1 MIFIFSVM
9 TFLSLFVYSSQ
20 FFQINPPTH
29 RHVCTHTHTFI
40 YIYAHLC
47 SHTHKVHGYSYRDM
61 HTGDHIHTHMCVYTN
76 LHTCIHT
83 HICSHIWLYKCICM
97 DVSTCTEAHSCS
109 FIGLH
114 THMHGNTE
122 SLILSICV
130 LSLEKSPGKEEL
142 SWRRQDGAHLIIS
155 PHLCA

>member
-1 MIFIFSVM
+1 M

-29 RHVCTHTHTFI
+29 RHVCTHTH
-40 YIYAHLC
+40 
-47 SHTHKVHGYSYRDM
+47 
-61 HTGDHIHTHMCVYTN
+61 
-76 LHTCIHT
+76 IHT
-83 HICSHIWLYKCICM
+83 HIPTPLFTYAQSAWIQLQSHAYRRPYTYSHVCIYKLAHMYTYTHLLTHMSIQMHM
-97 DVSTCTEAHSCS
+97 DISTCTEAHSCS
-109 FIGLH
+109 FTGLH

-130 LSLEKSPGKEEL
+130 LSLEKSTWKEEL